1 MSRLVQIALRD
12 YLAYVRTPG
21 FWLSIILV
29 PVGIIVF
36 GGSSALMARTTP
48 IPTVAV
54 VDFTGQGYAAPVAKA
69 LEAPANSDR
78 PIAHVVPAPG
88 APFSGPADAA
98 ARLRPYVAARSAAPG
113 QPRLDAAVI
122 IEGGG
127 HSVNV
132 DYWSRNIGD
141 RSAGFAAQQAVT
153 EAMRR
158 ADLAKAGVSAQ
169 ALAEI
174 DQLSPRLT
182 NYSAT
187 AGGKASL
194 REAVRGFAGF
204 GMGML
209 LWMVVFTGAGM
220 LLNSVIEEKSSRIL
234 EVLLTS
240 ASVPEIMAGKILG
253 VACVTATVLGV
264 WLAIGGVALGVA
276 SPAVARDLVDILFSK
291 GMIAY
296 LALYFVGGYLMFSTL
311 YVTVGAFCETTR
323 EAQTLLGPM
332 MILLSLPM
340 IFMSQ
345 AITHPDAPIL
355 ATLSWIPIFTP
366 FMMAARAASD
376 PPLWQVAG
384 TALLMFAT
392 TALELWVAGPAFKS
406 GALATGRFEIRTF
419 LTSLVR
425 RTGE

>member
-12 YLAYVRTPG
+12 YIAYVRTPG

-29 PVGIIVF
+29 PVGIMVF

-48 IPTVAV
+48 IPVVTV
-54 VDFTGQGYAAPVAKA
+54 VDFTGEGYAAPVTKA
-69 LEAPANSDR
+69 LESPASGGRPVARVVAAPA
-78 PIAHVVPAPG
+78 
-88 APFSGPADAA
+88 APFSSPADAA
-98 ARLRPYVAARSAAPG
+98 ARLRPYVAAREAAPG

-122 IEGGG
+122 IERSGQG
-127 HSVNV
+127 VNV
-132 DYWSRNIGD
+132 DYWSRNVAD
-141 RSAGFAAQQAVT
+141 RAAAFATQQAVAQ
-153 EAMRR
+153 AMRR

-174 DQLSPRLT
+174 DQLSPHLT
-182 NYSAT
+182 DYSAV
-187 AGGKASL
+187 AGAKASL
-194 REAVRGFAGF
+194 RETVRGFAGF

-264 WLAIGGVALGVA
+264 WLAIGGAALAIA
-276 SPAVARDLVDILFSK
+276 SPEVAGDLVDILLAK

-345 AITHPDAPIL
+345 AITHPDAPVL
-355 ATLSWIPIFTP
+355 ATLSWIPVFTP

-384 TALLMFAT
+384 TAFLMFAT
-392 TALELWVAGPAFKS
+392 TAIELWVAGPAFKS

-419 LTSLVR
+419 LASLVR